1 MDKNRENVKKRDA
14 VVASRVN
21 KTAKITGVS
30 NRYVRMVINGE
41 YRNEDVLSTY
51 MFIQE
56 GENKLLREARLLV
69 PFN

>member
-1 MDKNRENVKKRDA
+1 MDKNKENIKKRDA
-14 VVASRVN
+14 VLTSRVK

-30 NRYVRMVINGE
+30 DRYVRMIINGE
-41 YRNEDVLSTY
+41 RTNDEVLSTY

-56 GENKLLREARLLV
+56 GENKLLQQAKLLV

>member
-1 MDKNRENVKKRDA
+1 MDKYKENKKKRDA
-14 VVASRVN
+14 VLTSRVK
-21 KTAKITGVS
+21 KTAEITGVS

-56 GENKLLREARLLV
+56 GENKLLREAKLLV

>member
-1 MDKNRENVKKRDA
+1 MDKYKENIKKRDA
-14 VVASRVN
+14 VLASRVK

-30 NRYVRMVINGE
+30 DRQVRRVINGE
-41 YRNEDVLSTY
+41 SKNEEILSTY

-56 GENKLLREARLLV
+56 GENKLLREAKLLV